1 MTRDQKHKKIQITLF
16 DFKSMNIGTFSIKM
30 DICVSLSYAKIYIG
44 PKKYDGDIM
53 LPNAANV
60 IKSY

>member
-1 MTRDQKHKKIQITLF
+1 
-16 DFKSMNIGTFSIKM
+16 MNIGTFFIKM
-30 DICVSLSYAKIYIG
+30 DICVSLSYETIYIG
-44 PKKYDGDIM
+44 QKTYDGDIM

>member
-1 MTRDQKHKKIQITLF
+1 
-16 DFKSMNIGTFSIKM
+16 MNIGTFSIKM